1 MTTKPRP
8 KRDAEAFSRTKQA
21 ADSINNKRPR
31 FDTRNPAALAA
42 DAPEEDDILDID
54 EIGRR
59 GAQTKRN
66 AVNIDGFESDSSN
79 EGFDARAAAKAK
91 EAKKKANG
99 AGSKDED
106 MDDMFGDLEE
116 QFADGDEDDPADG
129 ADGKK
134 SKKQV
139 KFLDTDDIEGQSKKS
154 KSGGHVSSTLRK
166 TSDDRKTSDKEDEE
180 EIESSSDE
188 EVPDEQRADVEDV
201 DEELGAGAKKK
212 HAPKLDAFNLR
223 NENEEGGFDEHGNF
237 VRKARDT
244 DAVYD
249 AWMDGVSKKD
259 MKKAKEAHEQ
269 RQKEQRDKRLEDDSK
284 TISEILEEMI
294 GRMDSGETVLEAL
307 SRLGRGKEK
316 KKPKWQERRR
326 IKQGVNM
333 NIDAESNTKQDAT
346 ELQRKAD
353 VEAITGAA
361 DLLLSRGDTDIYEK
375 DRELLIR
382 TYKKETG
389 EDWRDKTAG
398 SRIVSRQWMYRWADA
413 RDGGEAHGPY
423 DGPTMLAWND
433 AGYFGEGVEFKE
445 AGEENDIWHRE
456 VDF

>member
-1 MTTKPRP
+1 MATKPRP

-21 ADSINNKRPR
+21 VDSINNKRPR

-42 DAPEEDDILDID
+42 DAPEEDEILDID

-59 GAQTKRN
+59 GAQAKRN

-91 EAKKKANG
+91 EAKKKTNG
-99 AGSKDED
+99 AGSKDEE
-106 MDDMFGDLEE
+106 MDDMFGDLDE

-129 ADGKK
+129 VDGKK

-139 KFLDTDDIEGQSKKS
+139 KFLDMDDIEGQSKKS
-154 KSGGHVSSTLRK
+154 KSGGHVSSDFRK
-166 TSDDRKTSDKEDEE
+166 TSDEVDEE
-180 EIESSSDE
+180 VESSSDE
-188 EVPDEQRADVEDV
+188 EVPDELRADVEDV

-223 NENEEGGFDEHGNF
+223 DENEEGGFDEHGNF
-237 VRKARDT
+237 VRKARDP
-244 DAVYD
+244 DALYD
-249 AWMDGVSKKD
+249 SWMDGVSKKD

-284 TISEILEEMI
+284 TVGEILEEMI

-326 IKQGVNM
+326 IKQGVDM
-333 NIDAESNTKQDAT
+333 NIDVESNTKQDTA

-389 EDWRDKTAG
+389 EDWQDKTTG
-398 SRIVSRQWMYRWADA
+398 SRTVSRQWMYRWADA

-423 DGPTMLAWND
+423 DGPTMMAWND
-433 AGYFGEGVEFKE
+433 AGYFGEGVEFRE
-445 AGEENDIWHRE
+445 VGEGENDTWHRE